1 MLVNL
6 FIEKIEILAD
16 RTPQPDVIICALPEK
31 IEKHCFIRI
40 GMHDRTFFAFIIYTV
55 SVVFGI
61 AILIYP
67 FPVFVVFSDSVLK
80 SFSTISMPLLIRIIA
95 GYYLTCIL
103 PGVLVVL
110 RLPYFNNVNLLE
122 KISLIL
128 FF

>member
-1 MLVNL
+1 
-6 FIEKIEILAD
+6 
-16 RTPQPDVIICALPEK
+16 
-31 IEKHCFIRI
+31 
-40 GMHDRTFFAFIIYTV
+40 MHDRTFFAFIIYTV